1 VSFSLTGR
9 LDALCQA
16 DDRLVAQGRLV
27 RTTML
32 IDAGDQ
38 AAVVMII
45 DGGVSA
51 IRDARRL
58 VMPSWTFALRAPER
72 EWEQFWEPAPR
83 PGHHD
88 LFALLRRKQLR
99 LEGDIYPFMSNL
111 LYFKAL
117 LALPRAAS
125 AAPAVP
131 GVAGVAG
138 VGR

>member
-1 VSFSLTGR
+1 MSFTLTDR
-9 LDALCQA
+9 LDALRNA
-16 DDRLVAQGRLV
+16 DDPLVAQGRLV

-32 IDAGDQ
+32 VDAGDQ
-38 AAVVMII
+38 AAIVTISG
-45 DGGVSA
+45 GGVTA

-58 VMPSWTFALRAPER
+58 VMPSWTFALRAPEQ

-117 LALPRAAS
+117 LALPRTAS
-125 AAPAVP
+125 AAATPAA
-131 GVAGVAG
+131 VA
-138 VGR
+138 R

>member
-1 VSFSLTGR
+1 VSFSLTDR
-9 LDALCQA
+9 LDALRQA
-16 DDRLVAQGRLV
+16 DDPLVAQGRLV

-38 AAVVMII
+38 AAVVMIS
-45 DGGVSA
+45 DGSVTA

-58 VMPSWTFALRAPER
+58 VTPSWTFALRAPAP
-72 EWEQFWEPAPR
+72 EWELFWEPEPR

-117 LALPRAAS
+117 LALPRTVT
-125 AAPAVP
+125 AVP
-131 GVAGVAG
+131 EVAGVAG